1 MNINFEDYLV
11 PIIVIG
17 CLCIGYVLKRWMPAD
32 DKWIPT
38 ILLILGALSGLILFG
53 VNYEGIVKGM
63 LSGLASVGLHQ
74 AFYQFIKAK
83 RENEATTEVFNQD
96 LLKDMLG
103 FDEDLNLLG
112 ELEGGNDEDEI
123 EERESEED

>member
-1 MNINFEDYLV
+1 MNINFDDYLI
-11 PIIVIG
+11 PIIVVG
-17 CLCIGYVLKRWMPAD
+17 CLCVGFVLKKWMPAD

-53 VNYEGIVKGM
+53 ANYDGIVKGM

-83 RENEATTEVFNQD
+83 YTDELTEEEA
-96 LLKDMLG
+96 MLMME
-103 FDEDLNLLG
+103 DELI
-112 ELEGGNDEDEI
+112 EGGEYDG
-123 EERESEED
+123 